1 MGITQQEGERSM
13 KQVNMNRLDSALRL
27 LELIP
32 VRTMEEISLKV
43 TAMQTIATAITD
55 EKTPEA
61 GKDEPHEDT
70 AE

>member
-1 MGITQQEGERSM
+1 M